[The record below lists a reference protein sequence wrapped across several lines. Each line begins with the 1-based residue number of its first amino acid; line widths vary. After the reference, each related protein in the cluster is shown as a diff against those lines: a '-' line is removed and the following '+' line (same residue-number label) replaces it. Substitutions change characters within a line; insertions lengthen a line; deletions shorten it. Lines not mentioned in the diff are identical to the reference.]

1 MASPVPEEAVLSSL
15 IINIHPLKQTVLFT
29 TAYTKLCLNPK
40 QAVYLLIPI
49 IGHSLV
55 IGFTQRFVNCITA
68 FCCSETVNVCCNYDL
83 LLIVT
88 NGQS

>member
-1 MASPVPEEAVLSSL
+1 MASPVPVEAVLSSL

-49 IGHSLV
+49 IGHSHKLPWTSHW
-55 IGFTQRFVNCITA
+55 FYSKFFKLYHCI
-68 FCCSETVNVCCNYDL
+68 L
-83 LLIVT
+83 L
-88 NGQS
+88 Q